1 MIISKTPLRC
11 SFFGGGTD
19 FHDYYENSRFG
30 YGSTIST
37 ALDMYVYITVN
48 RNFNNQIR
56 LCYSGN
62 ELVNSVEEVKHNIIR
77 EALKLVGIESGIE
90 IFYSAD
96 IPLSSA
102 GIGLASSSAL
112 AVGVLNALHAYK
124 GEFVSP
130 EQLAKEACHIEID
143 CLGQKIGIQDQY
155 AVAYGG
161 FKRYRFNRDSS
172 VTVMPVI
179 CDYENQIK
187 LENNLMLFFTGLTRD
202 SRKILSEQTQTI
214 SEKMAML
221 DGLTETVDRTY
232 ESLMAGRIDDW
243 GRELDKAWEVK
254 KKFAGGVSNPLIDEM
269 YSAAQRSGALGG
281 KILGAGGGG
290 FLLLY
295 VPEDKQAS
303 VRQALAGYREV
314 PFHFEPQGS
323 HIIFFDGEEKYK

>member
-11 SFFGGGTD
+11 SFFGGGSD

-48 RNFNNQIR
+48 RNFNHQIR

-62 ELVNSVEEVKHNIIR
+62 ELVNHVDEVKHNIIR
-77 EALKLVGIESGIE
+77 EALQLAGIESGIE

-124 GEFVSP
+124 GEHVSP
-130 EQLAKEACHIEID
+130 EQLAKEACYIEID
-143 CLGQKIGIQDQY
+143 RLGQQIGIQDQY

-161 FKRYRFNRDSS
+161 FKRYRFNRDGS

-179 CDYENQIK
+179 CEKARQKK
-187 LENNLMLFFTGLTRD
+187 LEDSLLLFFTGLTRD
-202 SRKILSEQTQTI
+202 SRKILDEQTQTI

-221 DGLTETVDRTY
+221 DGLTETVDRVYDALVTGQL
-232 ESLMAGRIDDW
+232 EEW
-243 GRELDKAWEVK
+243 GSELDRTWKVK
-254 KKFAGGVSNPLIDEM
+254 KQFAGGISNPVIDGM
-269 YSAAQRSGALGG
+269 YDAARQAGALGG

-295 VPEDKQAS
+295 VPIDRQPA
-303 VRQALAGYREV
+303 VRQVLRDYREV

-323 HIIFFDGEEKYK
+323 HIIFSD

>member
-62 ELVNSVEEVKHNIIR
+62 ELVNSVDEVKHNIIR

-179 CDYENQIK
+179 CDYENQTK

-232 ESLMAGRIDDW
+232 ESLMAGKIDDW

-269 YSAAQRSGALGG
+269 YSAARRSGALGG

-303 VRQALAGYREV
+303 VRQALAEYREV